1 MLQNKIVI
9 VIFHCFQVSE
19 DTKTNVSELQ
29 QKLLKVTSDNEDRIK
44 QFQDKLSKVY
54 IYFFCGF

>member
-54 IYFFCGF
+54 